1 MIQHFKSIVPLF
13 FNVAVNVHQNIQYLK
28 LPVLAASYRYDVRI
42 SSLISSEKQ

>member
-28 LPVLAASYRYDVRI
+28 LPVLAAVTDTMREFLR
-42 SSLISSEKQ
+42 